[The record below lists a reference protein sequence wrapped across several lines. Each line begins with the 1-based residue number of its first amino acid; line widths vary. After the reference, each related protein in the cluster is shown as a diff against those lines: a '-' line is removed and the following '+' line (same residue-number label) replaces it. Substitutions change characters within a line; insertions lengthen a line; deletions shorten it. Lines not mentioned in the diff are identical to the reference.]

1 MTTKNL
7 CYITINRVIPLYRII
22 NQINGNIEEIN
33 GNKHL
38 IPIPTDESK
47 DTLRRYEEL
56 WKKNQRSY

>member
-1 MTTKNL
+1 MTKNL

-47 DTLRRYEEL
+47 DTLRDLINSITNYHE
-56 WKKNQRSY
+56 K